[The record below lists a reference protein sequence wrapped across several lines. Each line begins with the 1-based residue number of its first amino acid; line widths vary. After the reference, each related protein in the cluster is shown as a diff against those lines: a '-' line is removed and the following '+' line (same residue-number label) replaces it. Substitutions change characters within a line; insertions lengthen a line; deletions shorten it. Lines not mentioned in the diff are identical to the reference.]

1 MTFRSSLRL
10 RGGAPLL
17 ALLAAACVSAP
28 APALAQTV
36 VSGHPRLYVRPAD
49 LTALR
54 TRVTQAPIST
64 YYNQMK
70 SRMDGASARHSNNE
84 VAAFEMES
92 LALLH
97 LIVGGTSYRDKIL
110 NTWRFQSYAAGQVD
124 HWSLPYQV
132 MAHSLA
138 LDYLWNDLT
147 AGQRTSLGNV
157 IVAMM
162 DDLYNYS
169 PHNVSYANAMS
180 DYSNQLYYHLGALA
194 FAGVVLGNEGINDGR
209 AHFYLAEADMLLDG
223 HMLPATNQEAGGDA
237 DLTRQ
242 SGFVG
247 NGGWG
252 EDMNHTDMTLPLFGR
267 MVEAWRTGVG
277 VNLFPRANGL
287 ATFAKYMVYMRRP
300 NGRMTPK
307 ANGSYT
313 SGLSD
318 KNMGTLG
325 CLVSARYND
334 ALGKHVKD
342 IAYTS
347 ATTYGFHQLG
357 AVLWCNGSLPAPNFA
372 ALPKTVHFQ
381 GQGEVVMR
389 SGFGTQDTWVYVRSG
404 PIYNGHQHDDQGNL
418 LVDAHGGELLVE
430 NAGVEVNQE
439 TVHHNSIRVAG
450 SDQIAYGNNAVQH
463 ASPIENTAYGRGRIT
478 SVQTT
483 VQYSYVAADFSNA
496 YADAIVAAPKAGK
509 VTREIVTIL
518 PDIIIVRDRVTGAG
532 THQVLFHA
540 WQGAGSLNAGA
551 KELTVTRDAGRAW
564 VKTLFPATASAQIA
578 PQGSTDLLTVSAAGS
593 AGAATSFLHVIYVS
607 PASTGFTP
615 GSVTPIDTATLMGV
629 SLVDRSGQTWSI
641 TFQKSGVG
649 LGSVGNGA
657 GGPTPPAV
665 PTGLR
670 IVAS

>member
-1 MTFRSSLRL
+1 MTFRRSLQKF
-10 RGGAPLL
+10 GGATVL
-17 ALLAAACVSAP
+17 ALLTAASVATP
-28 APALAQTV
+28 AQAQTV

-64 YYNQMK
+64 YYNQMR

-84 VAAFEMES
+84 VAAFELES

-97 LIVGGTSYRDKIL
+97 LIAGGTSYRDKIL
-110 NTWRFQSYAAGQVD
+110 NTWRFQSYSAGQVD

-147 AGQRTSLGNV
+147 AAQRTSLGNV
-157 IVAMM
+157 IVAMT

-209 AHFYLAEADMLLDG
+209 AQFYVSEADTLLDQ

-237 DLTRQ
+237 ELSLQ
-242 SGFVG
+242 SGFAG

-252 EDMNHTDMTLPLFGR
+252 EDMGHIDMTLPLFGR

-277 VNLFPRANGL
+277 VNLFARSNGL
-287 ATFAKYMVYMRRP
+287 AKFAKYIVYMRRP

-307 ANGSYT
+307 ANGAYGA
-313 SGLSD
+313 GLSD
-318 KNMGTLG
+318 KNIGTLG

-334 ALGKHVKD
+334 ALGKHLKD
-342 IAYTS
+342 VTYTS
-347 ATTYGFHQLG
+347 GTTYGFHQLG
-357 AVLWCNGSLPAPNFA
+357 AVLWCNASLPAPNFA
-372 ALPKTVHFQ
+372 TLPKTMHFQ

-389 SGFGTQDTWVYVRSG
+389 SGFGTQDTWVYLRSG

-418 LVDAHGGELLVE
+418 LVDAHGGELLIE
-430 NAGVEVNQE
+430 NAGIEVNQE

-450 SDQIAYGNNAVQH
+450 TDQIAYGNNAVQH
-463 ASPIENTAYGRGRIT
+463 ASPIENTSYARGRIT
-478 SVQTT
+478 SVQTAA
-483 VQYSYVAADFSNA
+483 QYSYVAADMSNG
-496 YADAIVAAPKAGK
+496 YPDAVVAAPKAGK
-509 VTREIVTIL
+509 VTREVVTIL
-518 PDIIIVRDRVTGAG
+518 PDIIIVRDRVTGSG
-532 THQVLFHA
+532 THQVLFHT

-564 VKTLFPATASAQIA
+564 LKTMFPSTASAQVTA
-578 PQGSTDLLTVSAAGS
+578 QGPTDLLTVSAAGS
-593 AGAATSFLHVIYVS
+593 SGATTNFLHVIYVS

-615 GSVTPIDTATLMGV
+615 GGVTPIDTATLMGV
-629 SLVDRSGQTWSI
+629 SLVDRNGQQWSI

-649 LGSVGNGA
+649 LGSVGPGS
-657 GGPTPPAV
+657 GGPAPPSA
-665 PTGLR
+665 PTGVR
-670 IVAS
+670 ILSS

>member
-1 MTFRSSLRL
+1 MTFCRSLRKPGSVTL
-10 RGGAPLL
+10 V
-17 ALLAAACVSAP
+17 ALLAAAFFSTP
-28 APALAQTV
+28 APARAQTV

-49 LTALR
+49 LAGLR

-70 SRMDGASARHSNNE
+70 SRMDGAAARHGNNE

-147 AGQRTSLGNV
+147 AAQRTSLGNV

-209 AHFYLAEADMLLDG
+209 AQFYLSEAETLLDE
-223 HMLPATNQEAGGDA
+223 HMIPATNQEAGGDA

-242 SGFVG
+242 TGFVG

-252 EDMNHTDMTLPLFGR
+252 EDIGHLDMTLPLFGR
-267 MVEAWRTGVG
+267 MVEAWRTGTG
-277 VNLFPRANGL
+277 ANLFSRTNTL
-287 ATFAKYMVYMRRP
+287 ATFSKYIVYLRRP
-300 NGRMTPK
+300 NGRMSPK
-307 ANGSYT
+307 ANGTYNM
-313 SGLSD
+313 GISD

-334 ALGKHVKD
+334 ALGKYVKD
-342 IAYTS
+342 LSYSTQ
-347 ATTYGFHQLG
+347 TTYGFHQLG
-357 AVLWCNGSLPAPNFA
+357 AVLWCNASLPAPNLA

-381 GQGEVVMR
+381 GQGEVVTR
-389 SGFGTQDTWVYVRSG
+389 SGFGAQDTWVYLRSG

-430 NAGVEVNQE
+430 NAGQEVNHE
-439 TVHHNSIRVAG
+439 TVHHNSIRVSG

-463 ASPIENTAYGRGRIT
+463 ASPIENTSYGRGRIT
-478 SVQTT
+478 SVQTAS
-483 VQYSYVAADFSNA
+483 QYSYVAADFSNA
-496 YADAIVAAPKAGK
+496 YSDAVVPAPKAGK
-509 VTREIVTIL
+509 VTREVVTIM
-518 PDIIIVRDRVTGAG
+518 PDIIIVRDRVTGSG
-532 THQVLFHA
+532 THQVLFHT
-540 WQGAGSLNAGA
+540 WQGASSLNAGA
-551 KELTVTRDAGRAW
+551 KEMTVTRDAGRAW
-564 VKTLFPATASAQIA
+564 VKTMFPSTASAQVT
-578 PQGSTDLLTVSAAGS
+578 PQGSTDLMTVSAAGS
-593 AGAATSFLHVIYVS
+593 AGAATNFLHVIYAS

-629 SLVDRSGQTWSI
+629 SLVDRNGQTWSI

-649 LGSVGNGA
+649 LGSVGNGS
-657 GGPTPPAV
+657 GGPTPPAA
-665 PTGLR
+665 PTGVR
-670 IVAS
+670 IISS